1 MSWELVVALNVA
13 FAILAAT
20 LWSACSDSK
29 KVKVRKGEIRHR
41 HEAFEIDPADVPHFK
56 PTWRNAQ

>member
-1 MSWELVVALNVA
+1 MSWELIVGLNLI
-13 FAILAAT
+13 FAISAAA
-20 LWSACSDSK
+20 LWTSCSSSK

-41 HEAFEIDPADVPHFK
+41 YDAFEIDPADVPHFK